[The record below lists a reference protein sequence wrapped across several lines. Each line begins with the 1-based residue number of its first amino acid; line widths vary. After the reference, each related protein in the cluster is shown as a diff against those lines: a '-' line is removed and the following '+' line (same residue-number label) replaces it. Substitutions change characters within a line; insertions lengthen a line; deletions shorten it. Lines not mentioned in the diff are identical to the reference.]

1 MSVNCE
7 KSQRDVL
14 SYLQTLY
21 YHRRVEET
29 ENIHTWEAGTKVS
42 FPEKWPKQLN
52 LSTNCSFTGLQLM
65 IFFLSINQTISILI
79 SQLM

>member
-7 KSQRDVL
+7 KSQRDVFTYL
-14 SYLQTLY
+14 VSFDQQSQTHLQTLC

-29 ENIHTWEAGTKVS
+29 ENIHAWEAGTKVS

-65 IFFLSINQTISILI
+65 IFF
-79 SQLM
+79 